1 MNIKNKLALEK
12 TLLTNIINNT
22 NNLILIRKNLKPFKT
37 NKRFLQTFNVKNLK
51 EFEKKYKALHCLFEK
66 KEGHFYTN
74 DKDWDIKFSDKTLKV
89 LIKGKTYLLYV
100 KHFKLKNDIYSII
113 TLTDITEIENAR
125 KKAEEI
131 HKLKSLFLANI
142 SHEIR
147 TPLSSIIGYSTLMQ
161 ETNLDSKQKEYLMN
175 IQTSA
180 DTLLNIVNTILDF
193 SKIESGKMTLEFIPT
208 NIYDIVISTFNTLK
222 PLAKKKNLKYK
233 LIINTSEE
241 CILTDPI
248 RLRQILINLL
258 NNAIK
263 FTKSGSVTLI
273 LEKDFTFRIIDTGI
287 GIPKEKLP
295 KIFEAYLQADNT
307 ITRKFG
313 GTGLG
318 LTISS
323 KLVELMGGELKVKS
337 EVNKGSEFYFKITPT
352 ICNQLKLK
360 DKIKEVALINN
371 IYEKELKE
379 FLSIFNIKINKNT
392 SIILTTN
399 ENTAKELNAILI
411 DDNENYLYT
420 AYYLLYHYEE
430 KETTSVQFKGKIL
443 IAEDYEFN
451 RLFLKEILEKLGL
464 EVDIAINGEE
474 AIKKALENYYN
485 LILMDVT
492 MPKIDGIE
500 ASKIIKE
507 KKSVPI
513 IAVTAH
519 TFEEDVKK
527 FLKYTDD
534 YLSKPIDMENLIK
547 ILNKY
552 MKSSTSIKT
561 KISKK
566 FNFSIDQTKD
576 ILNTFII
583 NTQNTL
589 EELKVAIEN
598 KNYKKLYEIFHNLKS
613 SSGALEINDIYE
625 VSTKLMKKALNK
637 EDTNYEDS
645 IKVIEKSLKELK
657 KEI

>member
-1 MNIKNKLALEK
+1 LISFPPGTETDLKGIITYANENFCKISKFKSKEIIGKPHSIVRDPSVPKKVFKELWDTIKRGEIWEGKLKNKTKDGSTYYVKTIIAPIKDEKGKNLYYVSFRQDITELMNIKNKLALEK

-66 KEGHFYTN
+66 KERHFYTN

-399 ENTAKELNAILI
+399 ENTAKELNAI
-411 DDNENYLYT
+411 
-420 AYYLLYHYEE
+420 
-430 KETTSVQFKGKIL
+430 
-443 IAEDYEFN
+443 
-451 RLFLKEILEKLGL
+451 
-464 EVDIAINGEE
+464 
-474 AIKKALENYYN
+474 
-485 LILMDVT
+485 
-492 MPKIDGIE
+492 
-500 ASKIIKE
+500 
-507 KKSVPI
+507 
-513 IAVTAH
+513 
-519 TFEEDVKK
+519 
-527 FLKYTDD
+527 
-534 YLSKPIDMENLIK
+534 
-547 ILNKY
+547 
-552 MKSSTSIKT
+552 
-561 KISKK
+561 
-566 FNFSIDQTKD
+566 
-576 ILNTFII
+576 
-583 NTQNTL
+583 
-589 EELKVAIEN
+589 
-598 KNYKKLYEIFHNLKS
+598 
-613 SSGALEINDIYE
+613 
-625 VSTKLMKKALNK
+625 
-637 EDTNYEDS
+637 
-645 IKVIEKSLKELK
+645 
-657 KEI
+657 